1 MKQSMMDRVV
11 WKTFVA
17 LALSLLVQ
25 QGCQNRK
32 SRSVAMPAAQSSPMD
47 FLKQGPISFPSF
59 FSLPKVKTF
68 IQQGQLKEASL
79 YVNQS
84 INIEPRNAALHLLNA
99 FIYESLLDTGQDDCK
114 ELIEIAYRT
123 AMDLDPSL
131 WLTHYLR
138 GLNALKMSK
147 YKEAQKYFV
156 EAYSLCS
163 VNPDVTYSLAYAS
176 YYAYDLPVAL
186 TFIEKAAKMC
196 PKKPEII
203 RSAAMICAAAGEK
216 VKAEQYLNAYSQLVG
231 KNQSDIAVMKQRLNQ
246 WAKTGTRIQLMGSAP
261 STEAAGLRANTEFS
275 SFETKKGNDEKNL
288 ETKASTDSPPSLI
301 FDTTLISYS
310 DQKTES
316 RGQNIFNSLQVVL
329 GGTGDNSGGLD
340 ASPQWNIA
348 KKFATSSVTGSKDF
362 SSTVSTLA
370 YGITPFAMQYSL
382 NIANSGRSKVELVSR
397 ASLSTTLGHSAYFL
411 QGAQYTGSTAG
422 NLTGAAT
429 ASIDAGMKI
438 EIRPVSL
445 SEQGEVVLEI
455 TLVGSDFVNLPNSG
469 IGISNQLI
477 QIQRSKVSTTV
488 KAMLG
493 QTIVISGIQTQ
504 QRNESR
510 SGFPLLQSIPL
521 VQYFTSSFQKND
533 DITSA
538 IFLMTPR
545 LGGNSPLSAAQT
557 QQQRSIA
564 QQLQK
569 RGIMSQLEYSNIY
582 HILRTIQSFQLMA
595 FSQLRSGDLPS
606 PVRAYDQKNC
616 REKISQL
623 ASFLWY

>member
-1 MKQSMMDRVV
+1 MKQYMMDRVF
-11 WKTFVA
+11 WKTMMA
-17 LALSLLVQ
+17 LGLSLFVQ

-32 SRSVAMPAAQSSPMD
+32 QRLVVVPSGKPGPMD
-47 FLKQGPISFPSF
+47 FLKQGPVSFPPF
-59 FSLPKVKTF
+59 FSLPKVNAL
-68 IQQGQLKEASL
+68 IQQGQFKEASL

-156 EAYSLCS
+156 EAYALCS
-163 VNPDVTYSLAYAS
+163 SNSNVIYSLAYAS

-216 VKAEQYLNAYSQLVG
+216 AKADQYLNAYSQLVG
-231 KNQSDIAVMKQRLNQ
+231 KNQSDIAVMKQRLDQ
-246 WAKTGTRIQLMGSAP
+246 WEKTGTRIQLMGGSAP
-261 STEAAGLRANTEFS
+261 STEASGLRPNSEFS
-275 SFETKKGNDEKNL
+275 SFESKKGNDDKNL
-288 ETKASTDSPPSLI
+288 DTKTSADSPPSLI

-329 GGTGDNSGGLD
+329 GGIGDTAGNLS

-348 KKFATSSVTGSKDF
+348 KKFAKANNISTTSTTSV
-362 SSTVSTLA
+362 LA

-445 SEQGEVVLEI
+445 SETGEVVLEI

-493 QTIVISGIQTQ
+493 QTIVLSGIQTQ
-504 QRNESR
+504 QRNESKG
-510 SGFPLLQSIPL
+510 GFPLLQNVPL
-521 VQYFTSSFQKND
+521 LQYFTSNYQQSDN
-533 DITSA
+533 ITSA

-545 LGGNSPLSAAQT
+545 LGGNAPVSFAQA

-564 QQLQK
+564 QQLHK

-582 HILRTIQSFQLMA
+582 HILRTIKSFQVMA
-595 FSQLRSGDLPS
+595 SSQLRSGDLPS

>member
-1 MKQSMMDRVV
+1 MKQSMMDRVF
-11 WKTFVA
+11 WKTMIA
-17 LALSLLVQ
+17 LGLSLFVQ

-32 SRSVAMPAAQSSPMD
+32 QRLVVMPSAKPGPMD
-47 FLKQGPISFPSF
+47 FLKQGPVSFPPF
-59 FSLPKVKTF
+59 FSLPKVNTL
-68 IQQGQLKEASL
+68 IQQGQFKEASL

-156 EAYSLCS
+156 EAYALCS
-163 VNPDVTYSLAYAS
+163 SNSNVTYSLAYAS

-216 VKAEQYLNAYSQLVG
+216 AKADQYLNAYSQLVG

-246 WAKTGTRIQLMGSAP
+246 WEKTGTRIQLMAGEAP
-261 STEAAGLRANTEFS
+261 GTEASGVRPNSEFS
-275 SFETKKGNDEKNL
+275 AFESKKGNDDKNL
-288 ETKASTDSPPSLI
+288 DAKTSADSPPSLI

-329 GGTGDNSGGLD
+329 GGLGDTAGSFN
-340 ASPQWNIA
+340 ASPQWNVA
-348 KKFATSSVTGSKDF
+348 KKFATANNISTTTSTSV
-362 SSTVSTLA
+362 LA

-429 ASIDAGMKI
+429 ASIDAGMKV

-445 SEQGEVVLEI
+445 SETGEVVLEI

-493 QTIVISGIQTQ
+493 QTIVLSGIQTQ
-504 QRNESR
+504 QRNESKG
-510 SGFPLLQSIPL
+510 GFPLLQSIPL
-521 VQYFTSSFQKND
+521 LQYFTSNYQKSDN
-533 DITSA
+533 ITSA

-545 LGGNSPLSAAQT
+545 LGGNAPVSSAQA

-582 HILRTIQSFQLMA
+582 HILRTIKSFQVMA
-595 FSQLRSGDLPS
+595 SSQLRSGDLPS

>member
-1 MKQSMMDRVV
+1 MKQSMMDRVF
-11 WKTFVA
+11 WKTMVT

-32 SRSVAMPAAQSSPMD
+32 SRSVSVPSAKPSPMD

-59 FSLPKVKTF
+59 FSLSKVKTF

-147 YKEAQKYFV
+147 YREAQKYFV
-156 EAYSLCS
+156 EAYALCS
-163 VNPDVTYSLAYAS
+163 VNPDVVYSLAYAS

-216 VKAEQYLNAYSQLVG
+216 AKAEQYLNAYSQLVG
-231 KNQSDIAVMKQRLNQ
+231 KNQSDIATMKQRLNQ
-246 WAKTGTRIQLMGSAP
+246 WEKTGTRIQLMGSAP
-261 STEAAGLRANTEFS
+261 GTEASGLRANSEFS
-275 SFETKKGNDEKNL
+275 SFESKKGNDEKNL
-288 ETKASTDSPPSLI
+288 ETKESTDSPPSLI

-316 RGQNIFNSLQVVL
+316 RGQNIFNSLQVIL
-329 GGTGDNSGGLD
+329 GGAADSSGNLN
-340 ASPQWNIA
+340 ASPQWNISQ
-348 KKFATSSVTGSKDF
+348 KFA
-362 SSTVSTLA
+362 STNGIRDVASTISTLA

-382 NIANSGRSKVELVSR
+382 NIANSGRSKVELLSR

-445 SEQGEVVLEI
+445 SEKGEVVLEI
-455 TLVGSDFVNLPNSG
+455 TLVGSDFLNLPNSG

-510 SGFPLLQSIPL
+510 GGFPLLQSIPL
-521 VQYFTSSFQKND
+521 LQYFTSNFQKND
-533 DITSA
+533 NITSA

-545 LGGNSPLSAAQT
+545 LGGNSPLSPAQT

-569 RGIMSQLEYSNIY
+569 RGIISQLEYSNIY

-606 PVRAYDQKNC
+606 PVRAYDRKDC

-623 ASFLWY
+623 GSFLWY